1 MMGGQMWGLLE
12 AQAEALGETKELKQ
26 LRAMVDGLQTTL
38 GSAFDAD
45 AIRGKLQLLFDKG
58 NSNKG
63 APSSTDPVASSP
75 NGKAHAPAPPQ
86 GKSKLTTAKELAEFL
101 DVKVDRIYELVAR
114 KQLRAKRVGR
124 QLRFTQSAIEEFLEQ
139 AATSD

>member
-1 MMGGQMWGLLE
+1 M
-12 AQAEALGETKELKQ
+12 
-26 LRAMVDGLQTTL
+26 TT
-38 GSAFDAD
+38 
-45 AIRGKLQLLFDKG
+45 
-58 NSNKG
+58 
-63 APSSTDPVASSP
+63 
-75 NGKAHAPAPPQ
+75 
-86 GKSKLTTAKELAEFL
+86 KELAEFL

>member
-1 MMGGQMWGLLE
+1 MGGQMWRLLE

-38 GSAFDAD
+38 GS
-45 AIRGKLQLLFDKG
+45 L
-58 NSNKG
+58 
-63 APSSTDPVASSP
+63 SSTDPVASSP
-75 NGKAHAPAPPQ
+75 NDKAHAHAPQQ
-86 GKSKLTTAKELAEFL
+86 GRSKLTTAKELAEFL

-124 QLRFTQSAIEEFLEQ
+124 QLRFTQSAIEEFLER

>member
-1 MMGGQMWGLLE
+1 MGGQMWRLLE

-38 GSAFDAD
+38 GS
-45 AIRGKLQLLFDKG
+45 L
-58 NSNKG
+58 
-63 APSSTDPVASSP
+63 SSTDPVASSP
-75 NGKAHAPAPPQ
+75 NGKAHVPAPPQ
-86 GKSKLTTAKELAEFL
+86 GRSKLTTTKELAGFL